1 MLTLVWSCI
10 GCARY
15 GGHRVGWGGACWRW
29 FEVASDVHA
38 TVDIGLG
45 GVGHVDVGLK
55 LNLKKYVPKELST
68 HEGLGHKRCCTA
80 WAVCANLSVSLE
92 SENESGRCIGQKS
105 CKASRISVRK
115 HDPAEK
121 REAWIAIALQIEHD
135 AHAPM
140 QKMVQNACV
149 PIWKKTYK
157 TWDIGDK
164 HVWMW
169 WWKGPGS
176 LSAAIPYFSL
186 GYTMLVSWTMGDKH
200 GNKRIYI
207 DKQYMFNWR
216 CYLLIFKNVR
226 GYFTCYLLS
235 LITTVSAWWLAKYPN
250 GELTGALA
258 TNPVLHACTLQNSTH
273 CK

>member
-1 MLTLVWSCI
+1 MTPQKKERRGSPLHC
-10 GCARY
+10 
-15 GGHRVGWGGACWRW
+15 
-29 FEVASDVHA
+29 
-38 TVDIGLG
+38 
-45 GVGHVDVGLK
+45 K
-55 LNLKKYVPKELST
+55 LNMMHMPLCKKWYKM
-68 HEGLGHKRCCTA
+68 H
-80 WAVCANLSVSLE
+80 VCQYE
-92 SENESGRCIGQKS
+92 
-105 CKASRISVRK
+105 RK
-115 HDPAEK
+115 HTRRGTLETSMYECGDERP
-121 REAWIAIALQIEHD
+121 RVAIS
-135 AHAPM
+135 
-140 QKMVQNACV
+140 
-149 PIWKKTYK
+149 
-157 TWDIGDK
+157 GDT
-164 HVWMW
+164 
-169 WWKGPGS
+169 
-176 LSAAIPYFSL
+176 LFSL